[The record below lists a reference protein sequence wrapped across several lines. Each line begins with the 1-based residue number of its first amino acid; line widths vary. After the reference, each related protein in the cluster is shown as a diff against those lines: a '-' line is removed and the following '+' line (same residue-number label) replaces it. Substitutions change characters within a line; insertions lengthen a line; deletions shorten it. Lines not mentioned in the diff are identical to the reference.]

1 MSSESQRD
9 HLGLATRDFSS
20 RDISR
25 IYKARAAP
33 QIYKEF
39 GVVRISIAFIADAAG
54 LAARL
59 QDCGHT
65 LGLRC

>member
-1 MSSESQRD
+1 M
-9 HLGLATRDFSS
+9 TRIYPDYSLLHTLVGVLYC
-20 RDISR
+20 ISR

-33 QIYKEF
+33 QIYNL
-39 GVVRISIAFIADAAG
+39 GAVRISIAFIAEAAG

-59 QDCGHT
+59 QDRRHT